1 MIRPFDAAV
10 LVVALAA
17 LVIWGFFRARA
28 TRDLAGFLVAG
39 HSLPW
44 PVVAFSVMATQASAV
59 TFMATPGQGYVGG
72 LSFVQFY
79 FGLPLAMVV
88 LCATLV
94 PVFQRLRVNTAY
106 EFLEQRFDGKTR
118 TLAAGLF
125 LVQRGLAAGIT
136 LYAPALVLSVI
147 LGWDIGWTCA
157 LLGALVVTTIVLGGA
172 KAVAHAHALQFSI
185 ILGTLALTFVLV
197 LRGLPRGMGLPDALV
212 VAGAAGRL
220 AAVDPSFDPASRY
233 NLWAGLLGGFF
244 LQLSYFGTDQSQVGR
259 FLAGRSARESKLGL
273 LFNGLVKVPMQFFI
287 LLLGVLVFV
296 AYRFEPAPVFFNP
309 AEAARAASGPFADD
323 WRASEHAWDAARA
336 DLARALREETAAR
349 RAGDAAAERDAHA
362 RALAADVASNAARNR
377 ALAVIAATHPDANTN
392 DTNYIF
398 LRYVLTHLPAGVVGL
413 VLAAIFAAAMNSS
426 MSELNAL
433 ASTTVVDVVERLR
446 PGADERTLLAWS
458 RLATLFWVV
467 FAVAFAQFAA
477 RLGSLVEAV
486 NIMGSLFY
494 GAILGIFLTAL
505 FVKRAG
511 GHAVFIAALLG
522 EAAVIACW
530 KLTSFSFL
538 WWNLIG
544 CVLTVAV
551 AALIAPAFRTTS
563 SPSTPRAASR

>member
-1 MIRPFDAAV
+1 LIRPADAWV
-10 LVVALAA
+10 LVAALAL
-17 LVIWGFFRARA
+17 LVAWGIARARS
-28 TRDLAGFLVAG
+28 TKDLEGFLVAG
-39 HSLPW
+39 HSMPW

-59 TFMATPGQGYVGG
+59 TFMATPGQGYIGG

-94 PVFQRLRVNTAY
+94 PVYQRLHVHTAY
-106 EFLEQRFDGKTR
+106 EFLENRFDAKTR
-118 TLAAGLF
+118 SLAAGLF

-147 LGWDIGWTCA
+147 LGWDIGLTCA
-157 LLGALVVTTIVLGGA
+157 LLGALVVGTIVVGGA

-197 LRGLPRGMGLPDALV
+197 LRTLPHGMGFGDALA
-212 VAGAAGRL
+212 VAGASGKL
-220 AAVDPSFDPASRY
+220 AAVDTKFDPTSRY
-233 NLWAGLLGGFF
+233 NLWAGLLGGLF

-309 AEAARAASGPFADD
+309 AESAKAAAGPHGDEWRAAEHSWNSARA
-323 WRASEHAWDAARA
+323 E
-336 DLARALREETAAR
+336 LAQALRAERTAQR
-349 RAGDAAAERDAHA
+349 EHDAAAERDAHA
-362 RALAADVASNAARNR
+362 TALAADVAANAARAR
-377 ALAVIAATHPDANTN
+377 AVAAIQATDPAANTN

-398 LRYVLTHLPAGVVGL
+398 LRYVLSHLPVGVVGL

-426 MSELNAL
+426 MAELNAL
-433 ASTTVVDVVERLR
+433 ASTTIVDVVERL
-446 PGADERTLLAWS
+446 PWKTDERHLLTWS
-458 RLATLFWVV
+458 RIATLFWVV
-467 FAVAFAQFAA
+467 FAVTFAQFAA

-494 GAILGIFLTAL
+494 GTMLGIFLTAL
-505 FVKRAG
+505 WVKRAG
-511 GHAVFIAALLG
+511 GTAVFVAALLG
-522 EAAVIACW
+522 EAAVLACW
-530 KLTSFSFL
+530 KFSSLSFL

-544 CVLTVAV
+544 CVLTVGLAAV
-551 AALIAPAFRTTS
+551 IAPFAPSRARTG
-563 SPSTPRAASR
+563 

>member
-1 MIRPFDAAV
+1 VIRPADAAV
-10 LVVALAA
+10 LIVALVA
-17 LVIWGFFRARA
+17 LVVWGFFRARA
-28 TRDLAGFLVAG
+28 TRDLSGFLVAG
-39 HSLPW
+39 HAMPW

-147 LGWDIGWTCA
+147 LGWGIGMTCA
-157 LLGALVVTTIVLGGA
+157 LLGALVVGTIVLGGS

-197 LRGLPRGMGLPDALV
+197 LRGLPQGMGLPDALV

-220 AAVDPSFDPASRY
+220 AAVDATFDPASRY

-377 ALAVIAATHPDANTN
+377 AVAVIAATHPDANTN

-398 LRYVLTHLPAGVVGL
+398 LRYVLTHLPVGVVGL

-446 PGADERTLLAWS
+446 PGADERTLLTWS

-467 FAVAFAQFAA
+467 FAVVFAQFAA

-494 GAILGIFLTAL
+494 GTILGIFLTAL

-551 AALIAPAFRTTS
+551 AAALAPWL
-563 SPSTPRAASR
+563 PRRIPT

>member
-1 MIRPFDAAV
+1 MIRPADAAV
-10 LVVALAA
+10 LIIALAA
-17 LVIWGFFRARA
+17 LGIWGFFKARS

-39 HSLPW
+39 RTVPW

-79 FGLPLAMVV
+79 FGLPIAMVV

-94 PVFQRLRVNTAY
+94 PVFQRLRVHTAY

-118 TLAAGLF
+118 TLA
-125 LVQRGLAAGIT
+125 
-136 LYAPALVLSVI
+136 
-147 LGWDIGWTCA
+147 
-157 LLGALVVTTIVLGGA
+157 
-172 KAVAHAHALQFSI
+172 
-185 ILGTLALTFVLV
+185 LTFVLV
-197 LRGLPRGMGLPDALV
+197 LRALPQGMGLPDALV
-212 VAGAAGRL
+212 VAGASGRL
-220 AAVDPSFDPASRY
+220 AAVDTSFDPASRY

-259 FLAGRSARESKLGL
+259 FLTARSARESRLGL

-309 AEAARAASGPFADD
+309 AEAAKAAAGPHADD
-323 WRASEHAWDAARA
+323 WHAAERAWDHSRA
-336 DLARALREETAAR
+336 ELAKALREEHAAR
-349 RAGDAAAERDAHA
+349 KGGDAAAERDAHA
-362 RALAADVASNAARNR
+362 RGLAADVAANAARVR
-377 ALAVIAATHPDANTN
+377 AVIAISSTDPNANTN

-398 LRYVLTHLPAGVVGL
+398 LRYVLSHLPVGMVGL

-433 ASTTVVDVVERLR
+433 ASTTVVDVVERLKW
-446 PGADERTLLAWS
+446 ASDERELLAWS
-458 RLATLFWVV
+458 RFATLFWVV
-467 FAVAFAQFAA
+467 FAVGFAQFAA

-494 GAILGIFLTAL
+494 GTMLGIFLTAL

-511 GHAVFIAALLG
+511 GTAVFTAAILG
-522 EAAVIACW
+522 EAAVIVCW
-530 KLTSFSFL
+530 KLTPLSFL

-544 CVLTVAV
+544 CVLTLAI
-551 AALIAPAFRTTS
+551 AALLAPVLPARK
-563 SPSTPRAASR
+563 AA

>member
-1 MIRPFDAAV
+1 MIRPLDAAV
-10 LVVALAA
+10 LVVALVT
-17 LVIWGFFRARA
+17 LVVWGFFRARK

-39 HSLPW
+39 HSMPW

-79 FGLPLAMVV
+79 FGLPIAMVV

-106 EFLEQRFDGKTR
+106 EFLEARFDAKTR

-125 LVQRGLAAGIT
+125 LVQRGLSAGVT

-147 LGWDIGWTCA
+147 LGWDIRWTCA
-157 LLGALVVTTIVLGGA
+157 LLGALVVVTIVLGGSR
-172 KAVAHAHALQFSI
+172 AVAQAHALQFTI
-185 ILGTLALTFVLV
+185 ILGTLALTFALV
-197 LRGLPRGMGLPDALV
+197 LRGLPQGMGLPDALV
-212 VAGAAGRL
+212 VAGASGRL
-220 AAVDPSFDPASRY
+220 AAVDTSFDPANRY

-259 FLAGRSARESKLGL
+259 ILTARSAREGKLGL

-309 AEAARAASGPFADD
+309 AEAAKAAAGPHGDAWRAAERD
-323 WRASEHAWDAARA
+323 WESARAELAGALRAEHAARH
-336 DLARALREETAAR
+336 
-349 RAGDAAAERDAHA
+349 AGDAVAQRDAHA
-362 RALAADVASNAARNR
+362 RALAADVASSAARAR
-377 ALAVIAATHPDANTN
+377 AVGAIQATDPDANTN

-398 LRYVLTHLPAGVVGL
+398 VRYVLSHLPLGIVGL

-433 ASTTVVDVVERLR
+433 AATTTVDVVQRLR
-446 PGADERTLLAWS
+446 WASDERSLLAWS
-458 RLATLFWVV
+458 RFATLFWVV
-467 FAVAFAQFAA
+467 FAVGFAQFAG

-494 GAILGIFLTAL
+494 GTILGIFLTAL

-511 GHAVFIAALLG
+511 GHAVFTAALLG

-530 KLTSFSFL
+530 KLTPLSFL

-544 CVLTVAV
+544 CVLTLGL
-551 AALIAPAFRTTS
+551 AALFAAF
-563 SPSTPRAASR
+563 TPRNARTGSFAASP

>member
-1 MIRPFDAAV
+1 LIRTADAWV
-10 LVVALAA
+10 LVASLAA
-17 LVIWGFFRARA
+17 LVVYGLARARG

-39 HSLPW
+39 RSQTW
-44 PVVAFSVMATQASAV
+44 PMVALSVMATQASAV

-79 FGLPLAMVV
+79 FGLPVAMVV

-94 PVFQRLRVNTAY
+94 PLYQRLRVRTAY

-118 TLAAGLF
+118 TLAAALF
-125 LVQRGLAAGIT
+125 LTQRGLAAGVT

-147 LGWDIGWTCA
+147 LGWDVGATCA
-157 LLGALVVTTIVLGGA
+157 LLGGLVVGTIVLGGS
-172 KAVAHAHALQFSI
+172 KAVAAAHALQFSVI
-185 ILGTLALTFVLV
+185 MGTMALAFVLV
-197 LRGLPRGMGLPDALV
+197 LRALPPGLGLGDALA
-212 VAGAAGRL
+212 VAGAAGKLHALDIR
-220 AAVDPSFDPASRY
+220 FDPASRY

-259 FLAGRSARESKLGL
+259 ILTAGSSHESRLGL
-273 LFNGLVKVPMQFFI
+273 LFNGLVKVPMQFAI

-296 AYRFEPAPVFFNP
+296 AYQFEAAPVFFNHAEVAK
-309 AEAARAASGPFADD
+309 AEAGPHAAEWRAAERDWNTARAALQ
-323 WRASEHAWDAARA
+323 HANVAALAARHAGDAGAAAAARA
-336 DLARALREETAAR
+336 DLRTADANATAAR
-349 RAGDAAAERDAHA
+349 G
-362 RALAADVASNAARNR
+362 RALAALR
-377 ALAVIAATHPDANTN
+377 ATDPGANTN

-398 LRYVLTHLPAGVVGL
+398 LTYVLSHLPVGVVGL
-413 VLAAIFAAAMNSS
+413 VLAAIFAAAMNST

-433 ASTTVVDVVERLR
+433 ASTTVVDVVQRLPWR
-446 PGADERTLLAWS
+446 VGEGALLGWS
-458 RLATLFWVV
+458 RGATLFWTV
-467 FAVAFAQFAA
+467 FAVGFAQFAG

-494 GAILGIFLTAL
+494 GAILGIFLTA
-505 FVKRAG
+505 FMVKRARG
-511 GHAVFIAALLG
+511 TAVFVAALVG

-530 KLTSFSFL
+530 RFTPLSFL

-551 AALIAPAFRTTS
+551 AALLSSPLAKRAPA
-563 SPSTPRAASR
+563 

>member
-1 MIRPFDAAV
+1 MIRPADAAV
-10 LVVALAA
+10 LIIALAA
-17 LVIWGFFRARA
+17 LGIWGFFKARS

-39 HSLPW
+39 RTVPW

-79 FGLPLAMVV
+79 FGLPIAMVV

-94 PVFQRLRVNTAY
+94 PVFQRLRVHTAY

-125 LVQRGLAAGIT
+125 LVQRGLSAGIT

-147 LGWDIGWTCA
+147 LGWDIGFTCA
-157 LLGALVVTTIVLGGA
+157 LLGALVVLTIVLGGS
-172 KAVAHAHALQFSI
+172 KAVAQAHALQFSI
-185 ILGTLALTFVLV
+185 IMATLALTFVLV
-197 LRGLPRGMGLPDALV
+197 LRGLPQGMGLRDALV
-212 VAGAAGRL
+212 VAGGSGRL
-220 AAVDPSFDPASRY
+220 AAVDPTFDPASRY

-259 FLAGRSARESKLGL
+259 FIAARSARESKLGL

-309 AEAARAASGPFADD
+309 AVAAQAASGPHAAD
-323 WRASEHAWDAARA
+323 WRAAEHAWDASRA

-349 RAGDAAAERDAHA
+349 RVGDAAAEREAHGV
-362 RALAADVASNAARNR
+362 ALAADVASEAARKR
-377 ALAVIAATHPDANTN
+377 AVATIQATDPNANTN

-398 LRYVLTHLPAGVVGL
+398 LRYVLSHLPVGVVGL
-413 VLAAIFAAAMNSS
+413 VLAAIFAAAMNTS

-433 ASTTVVDVVERLR
+433 ASTTVVDVVERLKWAS
-446 PGADERTLLAWS
+446 GERALLTWS
-458 RLATLFWVV
+458 RFATLFWVV

-486 NIMGSLFY
+486 NILGSLFY
-494 GAILGIFLTAL
+494 GTILGIFLTAL

-511 GHAVFIAALLG
+511 GNAVFIAALVG

-530 KLTSFSFL
+530 KLTPLSFL

-544 CVLTVAV
+544 CVLAV
-551 AALIAPAFRTTS
+551 GLAALIAWFAPSRARTG
-563 SPSTPRAASR
+563 